1 MPHFRFLVALIGGV
15 AAVVTVNSCTLI
27 ESITA
32 PCKVKYDEDGVVEN
46 YELLDGP
53 WVLDQ
58 IDGKAIPQK
67 GYDLPLTDD
76 TLTFGVAR
84 FRTTDTAHEG
94 KCEELLESRGDISFE
109 FLLRK
114 GPLLK
119 TKFYPGRFYRD
130 HEAKKTTIGANKYTL
145 PATIPGSPPLRFT
158 VSAELSLA
166 GIPVTYTLLFRRTE

>member
-1 MPHFRFLVALIGGV
+1 MPHPRFFVALVGSLA
-15 AAVVTVNSCTLI
+15 AAVTFNSCTLI

-32 PCKVKYDEDGVVEN
+32 PCKIEYDENGQVEN
-46 YELLDGP
+46 QQYLDGT

-76 TLTFGVAR
+76 SLAFGVAR
-84 FRTTDTAHEG
+84 FRTTDAAHEG

-109 FLLRK
+109 FVLKR
-114 GPLLK
+114 GPEIK
-119 TKFYPGRFYRD
+119 TKLYPGRFYRD
-130 HEAKKTTIGANKYTL
+130 HEAKRTTIGANKYTL
-145 PATIPGSPPLRFT
+145 PAIMPSSPPAGFT

-166 GIPVTYTLLFRRTE
+166 GIPVTYTLAFKRVE